1 MTEKYLT
8 AGVSIL
14 LGIIG
19 VAVLAT
25 LVSEASDTTGVIQAG
40 SGGFACILKTAL
52 TGTDQCAGNLRGIT
66 NSTITYPGL

>member
-1 MTEKYLT
+1 MSEKWLT

-14 LGIIG
+14 IGIIG

-25 LVSEASDTTGVIQAG
+25 LVSNASNTTQVIQAG

-52 TGTDQCAGNLRGIT
+52 TGTDACKG
-66 NSTITYPGL
+66 GLTEFVSSRVQFPT